1 MANPFIHRK
10 MDAVATLLLKK
21 YPVLTITGP
30 RQSGKS
36 TFARMLKP
44 GFEYINLEDIDQRR
58 FATTDPK
65 GFIERYPK
73 NVILDEV
80 QNVPQL
86 LSQLQV
92 HTDKL
97 GKNGLYILT
106 GSQNFQLFEKISQ
119 SLAGRTALC
128 TLLPFAMNE
137 LSEMKT
143 PKSWEEYCWKG
154 MYPRL
159 HHRSIKP
166 ELFYPDYITTYI
178 ERDTRQIM
186 NIKDLGLFRKFM
198 SLCAGRIGQILNM
211 QDIGN
216 SLGTDN
222 KTVKQWLGLL
232 ESSYIIY
239 LLQPFHNSFNK
250 RVLKTPKLYFYDT
263 GIASFLLNIRNANDL
278 KTHFSKGALYEN
290 FVINELMKNCYN
302 KRVQPNFHFFRDSN
316 CNEVDLIIEQAGFTY
331 AVEIKSAKTIN
342 DSFFKG
348 LNYYGALSK
357 KKTKQVCVYGGAD
370 QYVYKN
376 QQVTGWDGLDIISIK

>member
-1 MANPFIHRK
+1 MIQREMAS
-10 MDAVATLLLKK
+10 VAALLLRK
-21 YPVLTITGP
+21 YPLLTITGP

-36 TFARMLKP
+36 TFAKMLKP
-44 GFEYINLEDIDQRR
+44 GFEYINLEDIDHRR
-58 FATTDPK
+58 FAGNDPK
-65 GFIERYPK
+65 GFIERYSK

-80 QNVPQL
+80 QNAPQL

-92 HTDKL
+92 HTDAI
-97 GKNGLYILT
+97 GKNGMYILT

-128 TLLPFAMNE
+128 TLLPFSMTE
-137 LSEMKT
+137 LNNLKKA
-143 PKSWEEYCWKG
+143 KSWEELCWKG

-186 NIKDLGLFRKFM
+186 NIKDLGQFRKFM
-198 SLCAGRIGQILNM
+198 SLCAGRVGQILNM
-211 QDIGN
+211 NDIGN
-216 SLGTDN
+216 SLGVDN
-222 KTVKQWLGLL
+222 KTVKQWLAVL

-239 LLQPFHNSFNK
+239 LLQPFHNTFTK
-250 RVLKTPKLYFYDT
+250 RVIKTPKLYFYDT

-278 KTHFSKGALYEN
+278 KNHFAKGALYEN

-302 KRVQPNFHFFRDSN
+302 QRVQPSFHYFRDSN
-316 CNEVDLIIEQAGFTY
+316 GNEVDLIIEQSNFTY
-331 AVEIKSAKTIN
+331 AIEIKSGKTIN

-348 LNYYGALSK
+348 LNYYSALSTGK
-357 KKTKQVCVYGGAD
+357 VKSICVYGGEE
-370 QYVYKN
+370 QYNYKGHE
-376 QQVTGWDGLDIISIK
+376 VMGWMNLDSVSVK

>member
-1 MANPFIHRK
+1 MVARNMTAI
-10 MDAVATLLLKK
+10 ATLLLKK
-21 YPVLTITGP
+21 YPFLTITGP

-36 TFARMLKP
+36 TFAKMLKP
-44 GFEYINLEDIDQRR
+44 GFEYINLEDIDHRR

-80 QNVPQL
+80 QNAPQL

-92 HTDKL
+92 HTDAI

-128 TLLPFAMNE
+128 TLLPFSMNE
-137 LSEMKT
+137 LDEIKT
-143 PKSWEEYCWKG
+143 PKSWEELCWKG

-198 SLCAGRIGQILNM
+198 SLCAGRIGQMLNM

-216 SLGTDN
+216 SLGVDN
-222 KTVKQWLGLL
+222 KTVKQWLGIL

-263 GIASFLLNIRNANDL
+263 GVASFLLNIRNANDL
-278 KTHFSKGALYEN
+278 KNHFSKGVLYEN
-290 FVINELMKNCYN
+290 FVINELMKECYN

-316 CNEVDLIIEQAGFTY
+316 GNEVDLIIDQAGFTY

-348 LNYYGALSK
+348 LNYYAALNK
-357 KKTKQVCVYGGAD
+357 KKTKSVCVYGGTD
-370 QYVYKN
+370 QHIYKGH
-376 QQVTGWDGLDIISIK
+376 QVTGWDGLNIISIK